1 MFRQV
6 AIICAAIIASAGAD
20 ARQSRSQASRQAF
33 VKSNPC
39 PATGERRLPCPGYII
54 DHIEPL
60 CAGGPDI
67 PANMQWQTF
76 IEAKIKDREERRRC
90 RN

>member
-39 PATGERRLPCPGYII
+39 PATGERRLPCPG
-54 DHIEPL
+54 
-60 CAGGPDI
+60 
-67 PANMQWQTF
+67 
-76 IEAKIKDREERRRC
+76 
-90 RN
+90 